1 MSEKAFFLHEPM
13 QDDCALSCK
22 VSIINAQTFPETEKF
37 QPTKD
42 TVTLLVHN
50 KATPSRILI
59 FLPYVTS
66 HIIKPTSPGKD
77 TFYHLDSI
85 SRDKA
90 NRKEV

>member
-1 MSEKAFFLHEPM
+1 MVKLFQKQKE
-13 QDDCALSCK
+13 
-22 VSIINAQTFPETEKF
+22 VNF

-66 HIIKPTSPGKD
+66 HIIKPTPRSKD

-85 SRDKA
+85 SRDKTHG
-90 NRKEV
+90 EQG